1 MALNSQPMNEQEL
14 AKAIVEYMM
23 RNDPFSQWLG
33 IQVLQVQ
40 PGYCRLSM
48 QVSAPML
55 NGFSKAHG
63 GISYSLADSC
73 LAFAA
78 NAFGIQCMSVETS
91 ISHLRPVAEGDV
103 LLAESTLL
111 DRSTR
116 LARYSILVSRQAD
129 GKPVAHFKGTVFHS
143 TDPWINLITEQP

>member
-1 MALNSQPMNEQEL
+1 MNEQDL
-14 AKAIVEYMM
+14 AKAIVGFML

-33 IQVLQVQ
+33 IQVLEVQ

-48 QVSAPML
+48 QVKTCML
-55 NGFSKAHG
+55 NGFNKAHG

-78 NAFGIQCMSVETS
+78 NAFGIQCMSIETS
-91 ISHLRPVAEGDV
+91 ISHLRPVADAEV

-111 DRSTR
+111 DKSTR
-116 LARYSILVSRQAD
+116 LARYAVTVSRQAD
-129 GKPVAHFKGTVFHS
+129 GKPVAQFKGTVFYS
-143 TDPWINLITEQP
+143 GEPWINLLAEQK

>member
-1 MALNSQPMNEQEL
+1 MNEQEL
-14 AKAIVEYMM
+14 AEAIVDFMM

-33 IQVLQVQ
+33 IQVLELK

-48 QVSAPML
+48 QVEPSML

-78 NAFGIQCMSVETS
+78 NTFGIQCMSIETT
-91 ISHLRPVAEGDV
+91 ISHLRPVAQGDV

-116 LARYSILVSRQAD
+116 LARYSIVVSRQAD
-129 GKPVAHFKGTVFHS
+129 NKPVAHFKGTVFHS
-143 TDPWINLITEQP
+143 TEPWINQLTEQP